1 MEEIVNSVISELETF
16 EATVLAPFF
25 QNKDTMIGI
34 MIAIAAIGLF
44 YNVPSNVK
52 KLFESATFRLIWILL
67 IVLATLY
74 DPVIGLLTALCY
86 IMFMKPSKESFIS
99 SQDGDCFSNNA
110 PVNNEEHSFA
120 QEQLEIVESNEE
132 TTHLQRVLEGSTQAM
147 QQSID

>member
-86 IMFMKPSKESFIS
+86 IMFMKPSKESFINS
-99 SQDGDCFSNNA
+99 NDCFSNLS

-120 QEQLEIVESNEE
+120 QEQLEIVESKEE
-132 TTHLQRVLEGSTQAM
+132 TTHLQRVLEGSTQVM
-147 QQSID
+147 QQSIQ

>member
-86 IMFMKPSKESFIS
+86 IMFMKPSKESFINS
-99 SQDGDCFSNNA
+99 NDCFSNLS

-132 TTHLQRVLEGSTQAM
+132 TTHLQRVLEGSTQVM
-147 QQSID
+147 QQSIQ

>member
-52 KLFESATFRLIWILL
+52 KLFESVTFRLIWILL

-86 IMFMKPSKESFIS
+86 IMFMKPSKESFTIS
-99 SQDGDCFSNNA
+99 NDCFSNLS

-120 QEQLEIVESNEE
+120 QEQLEIVESNQE

-147 QQSID
+147 QQSIQ